1 LDFEKAKLL
10 PSGLKAVNDH
20 GTHYVIAPD
29 EKMKLE
35 EYKTHLAKINHL
47 TVRADKDTAQA
58 EHVEFVVPKQ
68 SNHSSKSVQFLVNA
82 LLTVYHQQL
91 GTSDWDD
98 NDYACI
104 ASIATS
110 LESGE
115 LSLDEFSCKEGT
127 QYTKSQYMA
136 AEAAGFYIGTDLKK
150 AATLGQDEIDENDH
164 AVIYS
169 VMGLHNSTH
178 HPLIDVLKVRDS
190 SNGLQGQELGN

>member
-1 LDFEKAKLL
+1 
-10 PSGLKAVNDH
+10 
-20 GTHYVIAPD
+20 
-29 EKMKLE
+29 
-35 EYKTHLAKINHL
+35 
-47 TVRADKDTAQA
+47 
-58 EHVEFVVPKQ
+58 
-68 SNHSSKSVQFLVNA
+68 
-82 LLTVYHQQL
+82 
-91 GTSDWDD
+91 
-98 NDYACI
+98 
-104 ASIATS
+104 